1 MSKNTVGTART
12 ISLRTFVTV
21 IVAIGLAAAVAAF
34 GVTGLLVTIVQRQQ
48 EARNPFMRVVEVTD
62 DTVDPA
68 QWGKNFPMQYDQY
81 KRTVDMVRTR
91 FGGSEAIPHAPDSDD
106 PRSETARSKIEM
118 NPRLKRMWAGYAFS
132 IDYREARGHAYMLED
147 QTLTQRHQVQQ
158 YGNCMN
164 CHASVYTIYKELG
177 DGDVQE
183 GFEKLNPM
191 RYEEART
198 YAEHPVSCIDC
209 HDPETMQLRITR
221 PAFKEGI
228 RVAKAAE
235 GVANYDVDAMATRQE
250 MRSFVCAQCHVEYYF
265 APDESRRLT
274 FPWHKGR
281 RGDQILEYYDEMG
294 FRDWVHADTGAPM
307 LKAQHPEFELWSEGT
322 HARAGV
328 SCADCHMPYMRKGAL
343 KISDHHVRSPLLNIN
358 NACQTC
364 HKVPEQELLDRAER
378 IQERTVEMQDM
389 ALDALMDYIDALI
402 EARDAGISDEQVAR
416 AHQCQRA
423 ATFLIDFVEAE
434 NSMGFHAPQE
444 SARLLFKAMDYMRQ
458 GSLALD
464 MTAPDEEPAVEPE
477 AMDAEAAP
485 AADADA

>member
-358 NACQTC
+358 NACLTC

-423 ATFLIDFVEAE
+423 ATFLIDFVEA
-434 NSMGFHAPQE
+434 
-444 SARLLFKAMDYMRQ
+444 
-458 GSLALD
+458 
-464 MTAPDEEPAVEPE
+464 
-477 AMDAEAAP
+477 
-485 AADADA
+485 